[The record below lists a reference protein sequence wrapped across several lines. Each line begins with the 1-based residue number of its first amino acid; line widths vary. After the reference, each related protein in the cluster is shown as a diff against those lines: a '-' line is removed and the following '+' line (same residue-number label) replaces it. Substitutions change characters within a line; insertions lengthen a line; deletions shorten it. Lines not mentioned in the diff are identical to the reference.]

1 LRIAQVNV
9 YFNPFTVGGAEW
21 YVHNLSRELVK
32 MGHEVDVFTADTYNG
47 KKAPTSES
55 IDGISVHRMPLK
67 LDLTYR
73 LKLWDGLTDALARG
87 SYDIIHTYD
96 YAQPHSLDALEAG
109 KRSGSGTA
117 ITVFDVHSM
126 IPRVWYKQIP
136 MNYMDSYFAKRTLPH
151 AGRVLVRAPNLID
164 SLMKI
169 GGRRETMVVTPSGVR
184 DESLGSFDG
193 GKFLKKYGVTGG
205 PIILFM
211 GRLNPLKGPENLL
224 LAAPR
229 LLKQFPGAAFVFVG
243 PEQSGYL
250 DHLRTVANGLGV
262 GSRVYFTGPIYDF
275 QEKMEAYASCD
286 VFVLPTSYEG
296 TSQAVFEAMSQA
308 KPIVATDVGGIPFQ
322 IKNGREGTLV
332 PYGDVGALADGVESM
347 LKNPEL
353 ARELGRNA
361 QDKVQKNFR
370 YSMLA
375 SNMVEIYK
383 EIDGDG
389 DGGKAVVFSA
399 TLSSAGGERQ

>member
-9 YFNPFTVGGAEW
+9 YFNPFMVGGAEW

-47 KKAPTSES
+47 KKAPASDS
-55 IDGISVHRMPLK
+55 IDGINVHRMPLK
-67 LDLTYR
+67 LDWTYR
-73 LKLWDGLTDALARG
+73 LKVWDGLTDALARG
-87 SYDIIHTYD
+87 SYDIIHAYD
-96 YAQPHSLDALEAG
+96 YAQPHTLDALSAA

-117 ITVFDVHSM
+117 LTVFDVHSM
-126 IPRVWYKQIP
+126 IPRAWYKQIP
-136 MNYMDSYFAKRTLPH
+136 MNYMDSYFAKRTLPR
-151 AGRVLVRAPNLID
+151 ADRVLVRAPNLIE
-164 SLMKI
+164 SLLKI
-169 GGRRETMVVTPSGVR
+169 GARKETMVVTPSGVR

-205 PIILFM
+205 PVMLFM

-224 LAAPR
+224 LAAPG
-229 LLKQFPGAAFVFVG
+229 LLKQYPEAAFVFVG

-250 DHLRTVANGLGV
+250 DHLRTVAKSLGI

-332 PYGDVGALADGVESM
+332 PYADVGALGAGIESM

-353 ARELGRNA
+353 AEELGRNA
-361 QDKVQKNFR
+361 QEKVRQNFR

-375 SNMVEIYK
+375 SNIAQIYK
-383 EIDGDG
+383 DIDGDG
-389 DGGKAVVFSA
+389 DDGKGIV
-399 TLSSAGGERQ
+399 LSTTQSRAGG